1 MQGKDAPD
9 KICIT
14 TKIDINE
21 EVSMKRT
28 LMAAVAVGG
37 LMLSTAFAQSPAP
50 TPNTADNPSA
60 SQSAPP
66 PAATPSTPAP
76 SAAPAAPASPTA
88 QAPAPSTSAKV
99 ITQQSPDQFLAS
111 KFKGTNVIGTNDEKV
126 GDVSDILFDK
136 NGKVD
141 AIIVGVG
148 GFLGIGAKDV
158 ALALSSFQVVK
169 GSNGAADKLRLSM
182 SKDELKQMAE
192 FKPLAPPTTTTGTAP
207 SGSSPRPASPM
218 APRQ

>member
-1 MQGKDAPD
+1 
-9 KICIT
+9 
-14 TKIDINE
+14 
-21 EVSMKRT
+21 MKRT

-66 PAATPSTPAP
+66 PAAAPST
-76 SAAPAAPASPTA
+76 
-88 QAPAPSTSAKV
+88 PAPSTSAKV

-158 ALALSSFQVVK
+158 ALPLSSFQVVK

>member
-66 PAATPSTPAP
+66 PAAAPST
-76 SAAPAAPASPTA
+76 
-88 QAPAPSTSAKV
+88 PAPSTSAKV

-158 ALALSSFQVVK
+158 ALPLSSFQVVK

>member
-66 PAATPSTPAP
+66 PAAAPST
-76 SAAPAAPASPTA
+76 
-88 QAPAPSTSAKV
+88 PAPSTSAKV

-136 NGKVD
+136 SGKVD

-158 ALALSSFQVVK
+158 ALPLSSFQVVK
-169 GSNGAADKLRLSM
+169 ASNGAADKLRLSM